1 MPPLT
6 LLSREDA
13 LSQIADS
20 PATLEMRAVALDP
33 DGVVYRSGNGL
44 LTVAARH
51 RLLGALGRVDAS
63 DVAAICRAR
72 EAPWEVLADRAA
84 CERLREPYSFGR
96 AIIQTLNGPWGPW
109 EQKIPGLVIRPLA
122 LGDSLDHLPAE
133 LRREIDDVR
142 PSEIVFAGLID
153 AVAVSFSYSSSRT
166 ETLADISIDTLE
178 AYRGRSI
185 AAAVAS
191 ALIDHVVAR
200 GLAPVW
206 GAVESN
212 TASLRLAAKLGFT
225 RPAGELLVC
234 EAEQNLR
241 NWPLAHDP

>member
-1 MPPLT
+1 MPLLT
-6 LLSREDA
+6 RDDA
-13 LSQIADS
+13 LGQIADS

-33 DGVVYRSGNGL
+33 DGTVYRSGNGL
-44 LTVAARH
+44 LAVAARH
-51 RLLGALGRVDAS
+51 PLLGALGPVEPS

-84 CERLREPYSFGR
+84 CERLREIYSFER
-96 AIIQTLNGPWGPW
+96 AIIHTLAAPWQPW
-109 EQKIPGLVIRPLA
+109 PRQIPGLAIRPLVPD
-122 LGDSLDHLPAE
+122 DSLAHLPAE

-142 PSEIVFAGLID
+142 PGEIVFTGFFD

-178 AYRGRSI
+178 EYRGRSI

-200 GLAPVW
+200 DLAPVW

-212 TASLRLAAKLGFT
+212 AASLRLAQKLNFIH
-225 RPAGELLVC
+225 PAGELFVH
-234 EAEQNLR
+234 EAE
-241 NWPLAHDP
+241 